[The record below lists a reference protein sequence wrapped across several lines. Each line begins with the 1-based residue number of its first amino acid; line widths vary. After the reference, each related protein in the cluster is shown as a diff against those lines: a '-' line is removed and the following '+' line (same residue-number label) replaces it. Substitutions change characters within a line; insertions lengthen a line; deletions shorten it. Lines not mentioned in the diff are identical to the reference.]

1 MLKIQNVGA
10 FPGGDAFLLDDGSGA
25 CLLDTGFGFCG
36 EALAVHVRRALAERP
51 LDAILLTHSHY
62 DHACGA
68 PHVQALY
75 PDAPVLAH
83 EYAAQ
88 VFQKPGAK
96 RVMREMDQSAAALFG
111 VTAYTD
117 RIDALHA
124 DRILHDG
131 DTVTVGAHV
140 FTVLH
145 QPGHTALLH
154 RLLV

>member
-10 FPGGDAFLLDDGSGA
+10 FPGGDAFLLDDGNGA

-96 RVMREMDQSAAALFG
+96 RVMREMDQSAAAMA
-111 VTAYTD
+111 T
-117 RIDALHA
+117 R
-124 DRILHDG
+124 
-131 DTVTVGAHV
+131 
-140 FTVLH
+140 
-145 QPGHTALLH
+145 
-154 RLLV
+154 

>member
-68 PHVQALY
+68 PHRRS
-75 PDAPVLAH
+75 PR
-83 EYAAQ
+83 
-88 VFQKPGAK
+88 GASGIFLCASRPFMK
-96 RVMREMDQSAAALFG
+96 DL
-111 VTAYTD
+111 
-117 RIDALHA
+117 
-124 DRILHDG
+124 
-131 DTVTVGAHV
+131 
-140 FTVLH
+140 
-145 QPGHTALLH
+145 
-154 RLLV
+154 